1 MRAVRFPGARLRVSS
16 LQVGITTLTDRIR
29 NMGQRRKQFHK
40 KGKECMIWQDF
51 VGRGFVKREN
61 AKILSIWYLVVQVL
75 VVRRAECDRLNA
87 GMKQGA
93 S

>member
-1 MRAVRFPGARLRVSS
+1 
-16 LQVGITTLTDRIR
+16 
-29 NMGQRRKQFHK
+29 
-40 KGKECMIWQDF
+40 MIWQDF

>member
-1 MRAVRFPGARLRVSS
+1 MRAVRFPGARLRVCS

-61 AKILSIWYLVVQVL
+61 AKILSIWYLVVRVL